1 MKKKLLSLGTVVF
14 CAVLSFGQISEGGKP
29 LSKQKTIVGKEN
41 VFAKSYETKK
51 LVKPNLAQV
60 YQEDLQN
67 DSKGKAYRVGIN
79 IPVSFNPANAGTWMK
94 MADGSSVW
102 RMSIEVK
109 DAMALG
115 LYFNEDVLI
124 PAGGKLFAY
133 NDNGEQILG
142 AYTSSTPT
150 FQAMEMVEGD
160 KLHLEYHAASWVK
173 QQPVIS
179 ISDVV
184 YFYRG
189 VEDHVSVFTDK
200 YVQAKA
206 ENCQVDVACS
216 ESTGWTNQV
225 NSVVHY
231 TFNSGG
237 GTAVCSG
244 ATINNTANDCKP
256 YILTAWHCGERDAN
270 QSISSW
276 VWYWKYQKTTCSPGS
291 ANGTNPPKGSSTMTG
306 GTVRASSGNGTHN
319 PNSSQVA
326 GSDFYLVELNSAIPA
341 SYNPYLAGWNRTNTA
356 ATSGKGI
363 HHPAGSAKK
372 ISTYTAALT
381 SSTYNGGVSNA
392 HWRVIWSATANGHG
406 VTEGGSSGSPI
417 FDQNKRI
424 VGQLSGGSSYCNAT
438 NQPDLYGKMFHNWDQ
453 NGTTTLAQLKPFLDP
468 GNTGVTTLDGVTP
481 PCNQT
486 PSAPVANF
494 VANQTNVTTG
504 TTVSFTDQSTNSPT
518 SWSWSISPATGWSYA
533 GGTSATSQN
542 PQVTFTTVGQY
553 TVTLTASNAQG
564 SDGETKTNYIVVT
577 AGSTTYC
584 TATSTACDEYISTVT
599 LGSINNSSACTNYG
613 NYVAQST
620 SLTKG
625 QAYQLTIV
633 PTITG
638 QGQGAY
644 TNDEIAAW
652 IDYNGDFDFD
662 DAGERIAYV
671 LVGSGWSNVFSFTVP
686 QTATN
691 GAKRMRVRIS
701 YSTDDGPIVPCE
713 STQYGEVE
721 DYTVNIQGGSSADL
735 DENNPLSLV
744 SVYPNPTSGNMYLDL
759 SALTGK
765 TEVLVFDLTGKL
777 LFAEEVQAGQVA
789 QVSTNKLASGVYQ
802 IQLKNNGN
810 ESIQRFVKQ

>member
-1 MKKKLLSLGTVVF
+1 MKKKLLSLGAVVF
-14 CAVLSFGQISEGGKP
+14 CAMMAFGQISEGGKP

-41 VFAKSYETKK
+41 AFSKSYETKK
-51 LVKPNLAQV
+51 LLKPNLALVQ
-60 YQEDLQN
+60 QEDAAN

-79 IPVSFNPANAGTWMK
+79 IPVNINPANAGTWMK
-94 MADGSSVW
+94 LADGSSVW
-102 RMSIEVK
+102 RLSIEVK

-115 LYFNEDVLI
+115 LYFSEDVVI

-133 NDNGEQILG
+133 NNNGEQILG
-142 AYTSSTPT
+142 AYTSTTPT
-150 FQAMEMVEGD
+150 FQAMEMVEGE

-173 QQPVIS
+173 QQPTIA
-179 ISDVV
+179 IHEVV

-189 VEDHVSVFTDK
+189 VEDHVSIFSDK
-200 YVQAKA
+200 YLQAKA
-206 ENCQVDVACS
+206 ESCQVDVACS
-216 ESTGWTNQV
+216 EGTGWTSQI

-231 TFNSGG
+231 TFSTGG

-270 QSISSW
+270 QSIASW
-276 VWYWKYQKTTCSPGS
+276 VWYWKYQKTTCSPGT
-291 ANGTNPPKGSSTMTG
+291 ANANNPSKGSSTMTG

-319 PNSSQVA
+319 PTSSQVA

-372 ISTYTAALT
+372 ISTYTGSLT
-381 SSTYNGGVSNA
+381 TATYNGGVSNA
-392 HWRVIWSATANGHG
+392 HWRVIWTATANGHG

-438 NQPDLYGKMFHNWDQ
+438 SQPDLYGKMFHNWDQ
-453 NGTTTLAQLKPFLDP
+453 NGTTTTAQLKPFLDP
-468 GNTGVTTLDGVTP
+468 GNTGATTLDGVTP

-486 PSAPVANF
+486 PAPPVANF

-504 TTVSFTDQSTNSPT
+504 TTVSFTDQSTNTPT
-518 SWSWSISPATGWSYA
+518 TWAWSISPATGWSYA
-533 GGTSATSQN
+533 SGTNASSQN

-564 SDGETKTNYIVVT
+564 SDVETKTNYIVVSSGPT
-577 AGSTTYC
+577 SYC
-584 TATSTACDEYISTVT
+584 TATSTACDEYISNVT
-599 LGSINNSSACTNYG
+599 LGSINNASACTNYG
-613 NYVAQST
+613 NYVSQST

-625 QAYQLTIV
+625 QTYQLTV
-633 PTITG
+633 SPTITG

-671 LVGSGWSNVFSFTVP
+671 IVANGWSNVFSFTVP
-686 QTATN
+686 QTVTN

-701 YSTDDGPIVPCE
+701 YSPDGAITPCGTTE
-713 STQYGEVE
+713 FGEVE
-721 DYTVNIQGGSSADL
+721 DYTVNIQGGSSADVA
-735 DENNPLSLV
+735 ENNPLAQVNL
-744 SVYPNPTSGNMYLDL
+744 YPNPTADQLFVDLSTLTGTTDILVLDL
-759 SALTGK
+759 AGK
-765 TEVLVFDLTGKL
+765 VLFEVT
-777 LFAEEVQAGQVA
+777 AQAGQV
-789 QVSTNKLASGVYQ
+789 VKISTEKLASGVYQ
-802 IQLKNNGN
+802 IRLKNNGH
-810 ESIQRFVKQ
+810 ESIQRIVKQ